1 MRAILAAHPGIFV
14 LILIF
19 RRESRGSIGSRKGS
33 GDSKRGGDWWNNML
47 DEEERKASAGSTR
60 ERRRSGSGGSPSE
73 RDRGRNKS
81 RSRSPSPPRQRRSR
95 SDSRGE
101 KRDRVAIQ

>member
-1 MRAILAAHPGIFV
+1 MRALLAAHPSIFV

-19 RRESRGSIGSRKGS
+19 RRESRGSIGNRKGS

-47 DEEERKASAGSTR
+47 DEEERKASAGSAR
-60 ERRRSGSGGSPSE
+60 ERRRSGSDSPSE
-73 RDRGRNKS
+73 RDRGRKKS